1 MTVFAPIIRLSERIL
16 VILQP
21 KMRKMENNDMKWKT
35 LSQRYLIE
43 KPWLTARVDK
53 VELPTGAVIDEYY
66 VLEYPDWVNTI
77 VITKE
82 GKFVFVRQYRYAL
95 GKTVNELCAGV
106 IEKGEEP
113 MAAARRELMEETGFG
128 GGNWQEWM
136 TISANPSTHTNL
148 THCFLATDV
157 ELLSEQHLDE
167 GEDVQ
172 VRIFTRQE
180 VEDML
185 QKGEVWQSLMAAPLW
200 KYFALNQ

>member
-1 MTVFAPIIRLSERIL
+1 
-16 VILQP
+16 
-21 KMRKMENNDMKWKT
+21 MRKMENNDMKWKT

-77 VITKE
+77 AITKE

-128 GGNWQEWM
+128 GGNCQEWM

>member
-1 MTVFAPIIRLSERIL
+1 
-16 VILQP
+16 
-21 KMRKMENNDMKWKT
+21 MENNDMKWKT

-77 VITKE
+77 AITKE

-136 TISANPSTHTNL
+136 TISANPSMHTNL

-157 ELLSEQHLDE
+157 ELLNEQHLDE

>member
-1 MTVFAPIIRLSERIL
+1 
-16 VILQP
+16 
-21 KMRKMENNDMKWKT
+21 MEHTEKT
-35 LSQRYLIE
+35 LSVQEIFSGHVVR
-43 KPWLTARVDK
+43 LTLDK
-53 VELPTGAVIDEYY
+53 VELENGRSAMREVVHHRGGACIAALTEKDELY
-66 VLEYPDWVNTI
+66 L
-77 VITKE
+77 
-82 GKFVFVRQYRYAL
+82 VRQYRYAL

>member
-1 MTVFAPIIRLSERIL
+1 M
-16 VILQP
+16 
-21 KMRKMENNDMKWKT
+21 KKMENNDMKWKT

-77 VITKE
+77 AVTKE

-113 MAAARRELMEETGFG
+113 MAAAKRELMEETGFG

-157 ELLSEQHLDE
+157 EQKGEQHLDAA
-167 GEDVQ
+167 EDVQ

>member
-77 VITKE
+77 AITKE
-82 GKFVFVRQYRYAL
+82 GKFVFVRQYRYGCCQKRVDGGDRIWWWQLAGMDDYFCQPKHTYQSDSLLL
-95 GKTVNELCAGV
+95 GD
-106 IEKGEEP
+106 
-113 MAAARRELMEETGFG
+113 RR
-128 GGNWQEWM
+128 
-136 TISANPSTHTNL
+136 
-148 THCFLATDV
+148 
-157 ELLSEQHLDE
+157 
-167 GEDVQ
+167 
-172 VRIFTRQE
+172 
-180 VEDML
+180 
-185 QKGEVWQSLMAAPLW
+185 
-200 KYFALNQ
+200 

>member
-21 KMRKMENNDMKWKT
+21 KMRKMENNNMKWKT

-77 VITKE
+77 AITKE

-106 IEKGEEP
+106 IEKGEKP
-113 MAAARRELMEETGFG
+113 MAAAKRELMEETGFG

-136 TISANPSTHTNL
+136 TISANPSTHTHL

-157 ELLSEQHLDE
+157 ELLSEPHLAE